1 MHKHL
6 EETAI
11 LALVISLLA
20 LFPGAVLSESFTT
33 ITGVISEDGQLFGN
47 DGVIY
52 KIAENEIGLELI
64 EMIDNKVEVR
74 GRLISVDDAVII
86 VVEEFEVVR
95 K

>member
-20 LFPGAVLSESFTT
+20 LFPGAVLSESLTT
-33 ITGVISEDGQLFGN
+33 ITGVISEDGQLFGS

-52 KIAENEIGLELI
+52 EIAENEIGLELI
-64 EMIDNKVEVR
+64 EMIDNQVKVWGKV
-74 GRLISVDDAVII
+74 LSIDDAVII

-95 K
+95 R